1 MFVEIS
7 GLTISFLLFP
17 SGFLAIWIVPVFSMD
32 QFPKYKPNWL
42 AIIGYRW
49 FITRIML
56 GAGLIKGGV
65 ISKSFF
71 SILSYPQKPKP
82 NHCLTT
88 FLYF

>member
-1 MFVEIS
+1 MLLNVFEIL
-7 GLTISFLLFP
+7 GLTISILIFP

-65 ISKSFF
+65 ILESFF
-71 SILSYPQKPKP
+71 NFVPPSK
-82 NHCLTT
+82 T
-88 FLYF
+88 